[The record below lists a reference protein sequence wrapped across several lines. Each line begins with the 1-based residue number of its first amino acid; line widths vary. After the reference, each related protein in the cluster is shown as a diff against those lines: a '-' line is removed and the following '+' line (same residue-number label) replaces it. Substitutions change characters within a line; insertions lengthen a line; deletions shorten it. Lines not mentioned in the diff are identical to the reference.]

1 MSERRE
7 LLTPIVTC
15 TKKINLNSTTKSF
28 NLKKVIILPLLELF
42 RDVTSTFDCLK
53 HRNLT
58 ERAKCFENCEQN
70 QHYRLESYRWSKTI
84 TKLYVNIQINYLYK
98 SFFIGFNITLVKYF
112 WMKSLNNFLPF
123 FLSLTY
129 PAIKLRQEKRCLVCF
144 TWQSRLGR
152 KIRSCWNNSSQIIN
166 CRGRQ
171 YAFKYGQTVRWT
183 CHTNHQQQRSHSSG
197 KSIYTLVKL
206 CRDLA

>member
-1 MSERRE
+1 MKVQWMSERRE

-123 FLSLTY
+123 FFVSHISSHQVTARKTVFGMLHL
-129 PAIKLRQEKRCLVCF
+129 AIKAGAENQELLE
-144 TWQSRLGR
+144 Q
-152 KIRSCWNNSSQIIN
+152 
-166 CRGRQ
+166 
-171 YAFKYGQTVRWT
+171 
-183 CHTNHQQQRSHSSG
+183 
-197 KSIYTLVKL
+197 
-206 CRDLA
+206 